1 MSVNSLSIQAEKI
14 PIVKL
19 LEDGSKFVMFWLI
32 RMFIVFPY
40 CGVPRLS
47 HQLPVEVVV
56 TAVVV
61 DCAAELVV
69 LTIDVDVVLGV
80 VTIEVVDVGVE
91 VVVDELQD
99 ANNIVVTIIKLKPNQ
114 ITLLFNFILHVD

>member
-1 MSVNSLSIQAEKI
+1 MVNL
-14 PIVKL
+14 P
-19 LEDGSKFVMFWLI
+19 
-32 RMFIVFPY
+32 PY

>member
-1 MSVNSLSIQAEKI
+1 
-14 PIVKL
+14 
-19 LEDGSKFVMFWLI
+19 MFWLI
-32 RMFIVFPY
+32 LIVIVFPY

-69 LTIDVDVVLGV
+69 VPTIVVDAVLVV

>member
-1 MSVNSLSIQAEKI
+1 
-14 PIVKL
+14 
-19 LEDGSKFVMFWLI
+19 
-32 RMFIVFPY
+32 
-40 CGVPRLS
+40 
-47 HQLPVEVVV
+47 LPVEVVV

>member
-1 MSVNSLSIQAEKI
+1 MVNL
-14 PIVKL
+14 P
-19 LEDGSKFVMFWLI
+19 
-32 RMFIVFPY
+32 PY

-80 VTIEVVDVGVE
+80 VTIEVVDAGVD

>member
-1 MSVNSLSIQAEKI
+1 MVNL
-14 PIVKL
+14 P
-19 LEDGSKFVMFWLI
+19 
-32 RMFIVFPY
+32 PY

-99 ANNIVVTIIKLKPNQ
+99 ANNIAVTINKLKLNQ
-114 ITLLFNFILHVD
+114 ITLFFNFILHIYNYLCNFPNDLLFPN